1 MSRRSVP
8 HFTAPL
14 LICMLLASGVA
25 PPTLAASRPGVS
37 AASVMAVTPDAQA
50 SEIAAE
56 VMRNGGN
63 AVDGAVAAALALAVA
78 LPYAG
83 NLGGGGFLLY
93 RAAEGEYHAL
103 DFRETA
109 PAALKSADFLDE
121 DGRPVPGLSLES
133 GLAVGV
139 PGTVA
144 GLYEAHRRWGKLDWV
159 EVVLPALNLAND
171 GSEISPWLASVFE
184 ARSEFLSRNEAAW
197 ESYTIDG
204 RVPRAGE
211 RLRQLHLARALRRIA
226 EAGRDGFYTGPTA
239 EAIVASVNAQGG
251 VMTLE
256 DLANYQVQIR
266 EPISGSYRG
275 QRVISFPP
283 PSSGGVILLQMLG
296 MLERYPIS
304 KWGPLASR
312 TVHLMAEIERRAYAD
327 RSRWLGDPN
336 FFAVPTTGLLKP
348 SYIKSRMRDFSPKR
362 ATPSAKTFPGE
373 QWIAESDE
381 TLHLSVVD
389 ATGAAVSLTTTLNAA
404 FGSGIVAAGTGI
416 LLNGQIDDFALAPG
430 IPNQWGL
437 LGSEANQ
444 VEGGKRP
451 LSSMTPTIVECA
463 EPGPRPCLVLGSPG
477 GSRIITSV
485 FQVVTNVV
493 DHSMPLQA
501 AVDQPRFHHQWL
513 PDRLDHEAWAFPE
526 DVRLALEKRGHT
538 LHQPTGTFGNVSAIG
553 LDDAGRWIG
562 AADPRRQGAARGF

>member
-8 HFTAPL
+8 LFTAPL
-14 LICMLLASGVA
+14 LVCVLLAPLIA
-25 PPTLAASRPGVS
+25 PPALGASPPGVT
-37 AASVMAVTPDAQA
+37 AAEAIAVTPDAQA

-63 AVDGAVAAALALAVA
+63 AVDGAVAATLALAVA

-83 NLGGGGFLLY
+83 NLGGGGFMLY

-109 PAALKSADFLDE
+109 PAALKSMDFLDE

-144 GLYEAHRRWGKLDWV
+144 GLFEAHQRWGKLDWV
-159 EVVLPALNLAND
+159 ELVLPAMKLAD
-171 GSEISPWLASVFE
+171 QGSEISPWLASVFDRR
-184 ARSEFLSRNEAAW
+184 AEFLSRNEATW
-197 ESYTIDG
+197 ETYSIDG
-204 RVPRAGE
+204 RLPRAGE
-211 RLRQLHLARALRRIA
+211 RLRQLQLARALRRIA

-239 EAIVASVNAQGG
+239 EAIVASVNARGG

-256 DLANYQVQIR
+256 DLANYQVQTR

-327 RSRWLGDPN
+327 RSRWLGDPD
-336 FFAVPTTGLLKP
+336 FFAVPTTALLEA
-348 SYIKSRMRDFSPKR
+348 SYVRGRMRDFSPKR
-362 ATPSAKTFPGE
+362 ATPSAKTLPGE
-373 QWIAESDE
+373 LRVGESDE
-381 TLHLSVVD
+381 TLHLSVAD
-389 ATGAAVSLTTTLNAA
+389 ATGATVSLTTTLNAA
-404 FGSGIVAAGTGI
+404 FGSGIVAAETGI

-430 IPNQWGL
+430 IPNLWGL
-437 LGSEANQ
+437 IGSEANRVQ
-444 VEGGKRP
+444 GGKRP

-485 FQVVTNVV
+485 FQVVTNVI

-513 PDRLDHEAWAFPE
+513 PDRIDHEAWTFPE
-526 DVRLALEKRGHT
+526 DVRQALEKRGHT
-538 LHQPTGTFGNVSAIG
+538 LHRPSFQLGNVNAIG

-562 AADPRRQGAARGF
+562 APDPRRQGAARGF